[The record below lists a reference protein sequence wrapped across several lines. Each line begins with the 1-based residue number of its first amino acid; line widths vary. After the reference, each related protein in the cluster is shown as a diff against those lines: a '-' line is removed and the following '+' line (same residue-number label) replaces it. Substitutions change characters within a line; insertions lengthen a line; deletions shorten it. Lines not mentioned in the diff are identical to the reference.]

1 MAIMDALQLDLL
13 TVGAHRLGR
22 LQNRVQYHCSQQQY
36 CRYFVAPSKPCKW
49 SDVLAQAIQLTAVQD
64 VDVTSHVLSDFRSM
78 LQWTNSN
85 ITIMMQFTE
94 ILYGHH

>member
-64 VDVTSHVLSDFRSM
+64 VDVTSHVYQTSEACYNE
-78 LQWTNSN
+78 QTV
-85 ITIMMQFTE
+85 T
-94 ILYGHH
+94 